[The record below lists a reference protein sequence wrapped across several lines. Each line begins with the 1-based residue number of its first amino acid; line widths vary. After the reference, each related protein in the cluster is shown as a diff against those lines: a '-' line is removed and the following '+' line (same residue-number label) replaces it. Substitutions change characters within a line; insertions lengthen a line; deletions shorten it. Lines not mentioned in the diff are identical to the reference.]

1 MGRKNKASRKAKAPV
16 VEYWHGGAS
25 GREVG
30 DQLVPGTQVPG
41 YSHVVASMT
50 PEEFAEQ
57 RPDFVHITSDRNLAF
72 DYAISFA
79 KFGPAALYRL
89 RPLGHLEHDPDYPR
103 GVSHRC
109 RSALVLA
116 VEPDVITA
124 ETVETGAARGYE
136 TWDDGSPL
144 YDDEGYPLPN
154 RLQQH
159 FGITPAHL
167 RSLGHGADIDAINN
181 RVIQTARDLRP
192 GLSPE
197 DVREYQQAFK

>member
-1 MGRKNKASRKAKAPV
+1 MGRKHKASRKAKAPV

-25 GREVG
+25 GREVE
-30 DQLVPGTQVPG
+30 DQLVPGTEAPG

-50 PEEFAEQ
+50 PEQFAEQ

-79 KFGPAALYRL
+79 KFGPAALYRV

-103 GVSHRC
+103 GVSYRC

-144 YDDEGYPLPN
+144 YDDEGYPSPN
-154 RLQQH
+154 RMQQH
-159 FGITPAHL
+159 FGITAAHL
-167 RSLGHGADIDAINN
+167 RSLGQGADIDAINN
-181 RVIQTARDLRP
+181 RAIQTARELRP
-192 GLSPE
+192 DLSLE